1 MLVSFQTK
9 KIILEIT
16 FTVCFEGLD
25 ALTSKLTFEF
35 EGGQK
40 SIVRLCAREDNVRLH
55 LILDCLRETRSAPN
69 GSAKA
74 QS

>member
-1 MLVSFQTK
+1 MLVSYQTK
-9 KIILEIT
+9 KFILEMT

-40 SIVRLCAREDNVRLH
+40 SIVHLRACEDDVRLH
-55 LILDCLRETRSAPN
+55 LILDCLRETRSVPN

-74 QS
+74 KS